1 MAIINNVTSH
11 ELGARCGS
19 CFPAADDSC
28 STILSD
34 VETCLSFN
42 LPLPTPHNMVTVAE
56 AYGRSRICPGGY
68 VCAAHPLQN
77 GKAAFCFPF
86 RAIGLINLPAPR
98 EDSECSKARLGWLDE
113 GKNKLDKLTK
123 ASLDGL
129 TARLNWSGW
138 DHLG

>member
-11 ELGARCGS
+11 EPGARCGS
-19 CFPAADDSC
+19 CFPAADASS

-42 LPLPTPHNMVTVAE
+42 LPHPTPHNMVTVAE

-86 RAIGLINLPAPR
+86 RAKGRINLLAPR
-98 EDSECSKARLGWLDE
+98 QDSGCSKARLGWLDGWE
-113 GKNKLDKLTK
+113 NKLDKLAK
-123 ASLDGL
+123 ASLVSV
-129 TARLNWSGW
+129 RSMMMV
-138 DHLG
+138 